1 MGLFKWWRQRREAK
15 QLRELQQNLDPQ
27 LWQQALGDWPFYQH
41 STPAARTRLHELA
54 LRLLLRKHLHAT
66 EGVELTD
73 ALRLRVAGMAVAPV
87 LELGLD
93 WYAGWQTLIF
103 YDGPFRARHQWR
115 DEAGVV
121 HEGERQ
127 LSGEAWL
134 RGPVVLSL
142 DDVRH
147 SGRADG
153 FNVVIHELAHTLD
166 MRSSSANGA
175 PPLHRGMSQADWAR
189 DMQAAWD
196 DLGQRFERNEPLPLD
211 PYALEAPAEFF
222 AVLSESFFER
232 PAVLRR
238 EWPAVYRHL
247 ADFYRQDPVKILG

>member
-1 MGLFKWWRQRREAK
+1 MGLFSWWRDRREAR
-15 QLRELQQNLDPQ
+15 QLNELQQQLDPE
-27 LWQQALGDWPFYQH
+27 LWQQALGDWPFYQR
-41 STPAARTRLHELA
+41 STPASRARLQELA
-54 LRLLLRKHLHAT
+54 LRLLLRKNLHAT
-66 EGVELTD
+66 EGVELD
-73 ALRLRVAGMAVAPV
+73 DVLRLRVAGMAVVPV

-121 HEGERQ
+121 HQGERE

-166 MRSSSANGA
+166 MRSSTANGA
-175 PPLHRGMSQADWAR
+175 PPLHRGMSRADG
-189 DMQAAWD
+189 
-196 DLGQRFERNEPLPLD
+196 LG
-211 PYALEAPAEFF
+211 
-222 AVLSESFFER
+222 
-232 PAVLRR
+232 
-238 EWPAVYRHL
+238 
-247 ADFYRQDPVKILG
+247 

>member
-127 LSGEAWL
+127 LSGEA
-134 RGPVVLSL
+134 
-142 DDVRH
+142 
-147 SGRADG
+147 
-153 FNVVIHELAHTLD
+153 
-166 MRSSSANGA
+166 
-175 PPLHRGMSQADWAR
+175 
-189 DMQAAWD
+189 
-196 DLGQRFERNEPLPLD
+196 
-211 PYALEAPAEFF
+211 
-222 AVLSESFFER
+222 
-232 PAVLRR
+232 
-238 EWPAVYRHL
+238 
-247 ADFYRQDPVKILG
+247 